1 MQLSNGSPTPWG
13 PAQSADHIGEGIV
26 HVTTAGHG
34 GYYVPNAKMCAIP
47 RHAQRYAAQW
57 SGSRNWYEEDC
68 AWAAVAL
75 AFPHLF
81 PARALPVAEEY
92 AARYFSPPA
101 PVVLEQYGEYS
112 RYGEGRDVPDY
123 GGAFDGFAVTSDADP
138 GL

>member
-1 MQLSNGSPTPWG
+1 MNITHGSPTPWG
-13 PAQSADHIGEGIV
+13 PAQSADDIGEGIY

-34 GYYVPNAKMCAIP
+34 GYYVPTPKLRAIP
-47 RHAQRYAAQW
+47 EHAQRYAAQW

-81 PARALPVAEEY
+81 PARALPVAEECR
-92 AARYFSPPA
+92 ARYFPPPA
-101 PVVLEQYGEYS
+101 FDPAEV
-112 RYGEGRDVPDY
+112 
-123 GGAFDGFAVTSDADP
+123 GGAFDGFTVTSDADS